1 MVKNKFIIFFL
12 IFAIISIFYSCNPTP
27 VAAITD
33 SNLQPVAVGNVF
45 NSPET
50 ILGNVGLSVKIGN
63 NATLEIG
70 FGGENDPKASLTNI
84 SGVEGSTS
92 YVFQNGSLSASI
104 RVADTNMI
112 YVTITSLKEPYFNLE
127 DVLCSK

>member
-27 VAAITD
+27 VAIITD
-33 SNLQPVAVGNVF
+33 SNLQNVSGSF
-45 NSPET
+45 NSES
-50 ILGNVGLSVKIGN
+50 ILGDAGLSVSIGN

-70 FGGENDPKASLTNI
+70 FGNNGPKASLTNI

-104 RVADTNMI
+104 RVADTNII

>member
-27 VAAITD
+27 VAIITD
-33 SNLQPVAVGNVF
+33 SNLQNVSGGF
-45 NSPET
+45 NSES
-50 ILGNVGLSVKIGN
+50 ILGAAGLSVSIRN

-70 FGGENDPKASLTNI
+70 FGNNGPKASLTNI

>member
-1 MVKNKFIIFFL
+1 M
-12 IFAIISIFYSCNPTP
+12 SGS
-27 VAAITD
+27 
-33 SNLQPVAVGNVF
+33 F
-45 NSPET
+45 NSES
-50 ILGNVGLSVKIGN
+50 ILGNAGLSVSIGN

-70 FGGENDPKASLTNI
+70 FGNNGPKASLTNI

-112 YVTITSLKEPYFNLE
+112 YVTIKSLKEPYFNLE

>member
-27 VAAITD
+27 VTAITD
-33 SNLQPVAVGNVF
+33 SNLQNVSGSF
-45 NSPET
+45 NSEP
-50 ILGNVGLSVKIGN
+50 ILGDAGLSVSIGN

-70 FGGENDPKASLTNI
+70 FGNNGPKASLTNI

-104 RVADTNMI
+104 RVADTNII

>member
-27 VAAITD
+27 VAIITD
-33 SNLQPVAVGNVF
+33 SNLQNVSGSF
-45 NSPET
+45 NSES
-50 ILGNVGLSVKIGN
+50 ILGDAGLSVSIGN

-70 FGGENDPKASLTNI
+70 FGNNGPKASLTNI

-127 DVLCSK
+127 DVLCQQ

>member
-27 VAAITD
+27 VAIITD
-33 SNLQPVAVGNVF
+33 SNLQNVSGSF
-45 NSPET
+45 NSES
-50 ILGNVGLSVKIGN
+50 ILGDAGLSVSIMN

-70 FGGENDPKASLTNI
+70 FGKGGPKASLTNI

-112 YVTITSLKEPYFNLE
+112 YVTITSFKEPYFNLE

>member
-27 VAAITD
+27 VAIITD
-33 SNLQPVAVGNVF
+33 SNLQNVSGSF
-45 NSPET
+45 NSES
-50 ILGNVGLSVKIGN
+50 ILGDAGLSVSIGD

-70 FGGENDPKASLTNI
+70 FGNNGPKASLTNI

-112 YVTITSLKEPYFNLE
+112 YVTITSLKEPYFNLD

>member
-27 VAAITD
+27 VAIITD
-33 SNLQPVAVGNVF
+33 SNLQNVSGSF
-45 NSPET
+45 NSES
-50 ILGNVGLSVKIGN
+50 ILGDAGLSVSIRN

-70 FGGENDPKASLTNI
+70 FGNNGPKASLTNI

-104 RVADTNMI
+104 RVADTNII

>member
-27 VAAITD
+27 VAIITD
-33 SNLQPVAVGNVF
+33 SNLQNVSGSF
-45 NSPET
+45 NSES
-50 ILGNVGLSVKIGN
+50 ILGDAGLSVSIGN

-70 FGGENDPKASLTNI
+70 FGNNGPKASLTNI

-112 YVTITSLKEPYFNLE
+112 YVTITSFKEPYFNLE

>member
-27 VAAITD
+27 VAIITD
-33 SNLQPVAVGNVF
+33 SNLQNVSGSF
-45 NSPET
+45 NSES
-50 ILGNVGLSVKIGN
+50 ILGNAGLSVSIGN

-70 FGGENDPKASLTNI
+70 FGNSGPKASLTNI

>member
-27 VAAITD
+27 VAIITD
-33 SNLQPVAVGNVF
+33 SNLQNVSGSF
-45 NSPET
+45 NSES
-50 ILGNVGLSVKIGN
+50 ILGNAGLSVSIGN

-70 FGGENDPKASLTNI
+70 FGNNGPKASLTNI

>member
-27 VAAITD
+27 VAIITD
-33 SNLQPVAVGNVF
+33 SNLQNVSGDF
-45 NSPET
+45 NSES
-50 ILGNVGLSVKIGN
+50 ILGAAGLSVSIRN

-70 FGGENDPKASLTNI
+70 FGNNGPKASLTNI

>member
-27 VAAITD
+27 VAIITD
-33 SNLQPVAVGNVF
+33 SNLQNVSGSF
-45 NSPET
+45 NSES
-50 ILGNVGLSVKIGN
+50 ILGDAGLSVSIGN

-70 FGGENDPKASLTNI
+70 FGNSGPKASLTNI

>member
-27 VAAITD
+27 VTAITD
-33 SNLQPVAVGNVF
+33 SNLQNVSGSF
-45 NSPET
+45 NSES
-50 ILGNVGLSVKIGN
+50 ILGDAGLSVSIN

-70 FGGENDPKASLTNI
+70 FGNGPKASLTNI

>member
-27 VAAITD
+27 VAIITD
-33 SNLQPVAVGNVF
+33 SNLQNVSGSF
-45 NSPET
+45 NSES
-50 ILGNVGLSVKIGN
+50 ILGDAGLSVSIGN

-70 FGGENDPKASLTNI
+70 FGKGGPKASLTNI

-112 YVTITSLKEPYFNLE
+112 YVTITSFKEPYFNLE

>member
-27 VAAITD
+27 VAIITD
-33 SNLQPVAVGNVF
+33 SNLQNVSGSF
-45 NSPET
+45 NSES
-50 ILGNVGLSVKIGN
+50 ILGDAGLSVSIQD

-70 FGGENDPKASLTNI
+70 FGNGGPKASLTNI

-112 YVTITSLKEPYFNLE
+112 YVTITSFKEPYFNLE

>member
-27 VAAITD
+27 VAIITD
-33 SNLQPVAVGNVF
+33 SNLQNVSGSF
-45 NSPET
+45 NSES
-50 ILGNVGLSVKIGN
+50 ILGDAGLSVSIGN

-70 FGGENDPKASLTNI
+70 FGTNGPKASLTNI

-104 RVADTNMI
+104 RVADTNII

>member
-27 VAAITD
+27 VTAITD
-33 SNLQPVAVGNVF
+33 SNLQNVSGDF

-50 ILGNVGLSVKIGN
+50 ILGNASLSVNIGN

-70 FGGENDPKASLTNI
+70 FGDAPKASLTNI

-104 RVADTNMI
+104 RVADTKTI

-127 DVLCSK
+127 DVLCQQ

>member
-27 VAAITD
+27 VAIITD
-33 SNLQPVAVGNVF
+33 SNLQNVSGSF
-45 NSPET
+45 NSES
-50 ILGNVGLSVKIGN
+50 ILGDAGLSVSICN

-70 FGGENDPKASLTNI
+70 FGNSGPKASLTNI

>member
-12 IFAIISIFYSCNPTP
+12 IFYIISIFYSCNPTP
-27 VAAITD
+27 VAIITD
-33 SNLQPVAVGNVF
+33 SNLQNVSGSF
-45 NSPET
+45 NSES
-50 ILGNVGLSVKIGN
+50 ILGDAGLSVSIGN

-70 FGGENDPKASLTNI
+70 FGNSGPKASLTNI

>member
-27 VAAITD
+27 VTAITD
-33 SNLQPVAVGNVF
+33 SNLQNVSGSF
-45 NSPET
+45 NSEP
-50 ILGNVGLSVKIGN
+50 ILGDAGLSVSIGS
-63 NATLEIG
+63 NANLEIG
-70 FGGENDPKASLTNI
+70 FGNNGPKASLTNI

-104 RVADTNMI
+104 RVADTNII

>member
-12 IFAIISIFYSCNPTP
+12 FFAIISIFYSCNPTP

-33 SNLQPVAVGNVF
+33 SNLQNVIGSF
-45 NSPET
+45 NSES
-50 ILGNVGLSVKIGN
+50 ILGDTGLSVKIGN

>member
-27 VAAITD
+27 VAIITD
-33 SNLQPVAVGNVF
+33 SNLQNVSGSF
-45 NSPET
+45 NSES
-50 ILGNVGLSVKIGN
+50 ILGDAGLSVSIGN

-70 FGGENDPKASLTNI
+70 FGNNGPKASLTNI

>member
-27 VAAITD
+27 VAIITD
-33 SNLQPVAVGNVF
+33 SNLQNVSGSF
-45 NSPET
+45 NSES
-50 ILGNVGLSVKIGN
+50 ILGDAGLSVSIGN

-70 FGGENDPKASLTNI
+70 FGNNGPKASLTNI
-84 SGVEGSTS
+84 SGVEGSIS

>member
-27 VAAITD
+27 VAIITD
-33 SNLQPVAVGNVF
+33 SNLQNVSGSF
-45 NSPET
+45 NSES
-50 ILGNVGLSVKIGN
+50 ILGDAGLSVNIN

-70 FGGENDPKASLTNI
+70 FGKDGPKASLTNI

-112 YVTITSLKEPYFNLE
+112 YVTITSFKEPYFNLE

>member
-27 VAAITD
+27 VAIITD
-33 SNLQPVAVGNVF
+33 SNLQNVSGSF
-45 NSPET
+45 NSES
-50 ILGNVGLSVKIGN
+50 ILGDAGLSVSIGN

-70 FGGENDPKASLTNI
+70 FGEDGPKASLTNI

-112 YVTITSLKEPYFNLE
+112 YVTITSFKEPYFNLE